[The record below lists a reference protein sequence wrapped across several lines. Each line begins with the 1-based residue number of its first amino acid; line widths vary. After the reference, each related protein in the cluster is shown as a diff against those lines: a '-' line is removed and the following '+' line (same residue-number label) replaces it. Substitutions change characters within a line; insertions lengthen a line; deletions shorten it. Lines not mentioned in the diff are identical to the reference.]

1 MREEIKTNE
10 VNFLHKNVVLRSD
23 QQVSAQGSV
32 YFINRGEEKEMILK
46 SVSGNSLQSLHFS
59 LCIFIIFVSY

>member
-59 LCIFIIFVSY
+59 FSIFIIFVSY